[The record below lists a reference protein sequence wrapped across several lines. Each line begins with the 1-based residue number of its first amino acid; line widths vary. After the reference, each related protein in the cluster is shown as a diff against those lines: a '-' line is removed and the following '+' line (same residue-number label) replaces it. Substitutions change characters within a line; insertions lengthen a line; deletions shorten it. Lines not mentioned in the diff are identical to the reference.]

1 MSFKYSYNTIV
12 YSGEDYLTQV
22 KRLNKF
28 GYDGIE
34 LVGEPSWYN
43 FKEVNKLNEEYN
55 IKVNSICSIFT
66 SERDLIHP
74 EKSMREKA
82 IEYCKEIADMG
93 AEIHSTTMIVALSC
107 WQDRVF
113 EI

>member
-43 FKEVNKLNEEYN
+43 FNEVNKLNEEYN

-66 SERDLIHP
+66 SERDLINP
-74 EKSMREKA
+74 EKSMRIKA
-82 IEYCKEIADMG
+82 IDYCKEIADMG
-93 AEIHSTTMIVALSC
+93 AEI
-107 WQDRVF
+107 Q
-113 EI
+113 

>member
-1 MSFKYSYNTIV
+1 MAFKYSYNTIV
-12 YSGEDYLTQV
+12 YSGEDYPTQV

-43 FKEVNKLNEEYN
+43 FNEVNKMNEEYN

-66 SERDLIHP
+66 SERDLIL
-74 EKSMREKA
+74 SL
-82 IEYCKEIADMG
+82 
-93 AEIHSTTMIVALSC
+93 IHI
-107 WQDRVF
+107 
-113 EI
+113 

>member
-1 MSFKYSYNTIV
+1 MM
-12 YSGEDYLTQV
+12 G
-22 KRLNKF
+22 LNLF
-28 GYDGIE
+28 
-34 LVGEPSWYN
+34 GEPSWYN
-43 FKEVNKLNEEYN
+43 FKVNKLNEEYN

-66 SERDLIHP
+66 SEEDLIHP

-93 AEIHSTTMIVALSC
+93 AEIHSTTMIVAPSLC